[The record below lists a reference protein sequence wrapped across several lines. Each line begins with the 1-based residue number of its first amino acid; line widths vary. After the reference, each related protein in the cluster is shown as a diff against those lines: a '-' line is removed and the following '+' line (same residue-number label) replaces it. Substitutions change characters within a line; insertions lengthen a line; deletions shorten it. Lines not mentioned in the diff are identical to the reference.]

1 MSYLPPG
8 MPVPIA
14 GPDDAPF
21 WEACNRREL
30 RIQRCADCGTFR
42 HPPVPVCAAC
52 RSMQREWALVPGTG
66 SVFSYTIAAHPTHP
80 ALRGHPPYNIAVVH
94 LDGAGDVRLVT
105 NIMDVATE
113 DITIGMRVRLHW
125 DELPDGQCLPR
136 FVPLHEGAANA

>member
-1 MSYLPPG
+1 
-8 MPVPIA
+8 
-14 GPDDAPF
+14 
-21 WEACNRREL
+21 
-30 RIQRCADCGTFR
+30 
-42 HPPVPVCAAC
+42 
-52 RSMQREWALVPGTG
+52 MQREWALVPGTG